1 MHRAEDAVLLTLLFK
16 IYNMDLLLPG
26 IGLLVWTLLAFL
38 IVFFILKKF
47 AWGIIIKS
55 LSERE
60 QGITDALDTAKKV
73 KAEMAQLKN
82 ENEAL
87 MVQAREERAQL
98 IKEAK
103 ETKDKM
109 INEAREQAKVE
120 AAKIVTDAQAAIQS
134 QKMAALTDVKNQ
146 IGNMVIEIS
155 EKVIR
160 KQLDNKAE
168 QEKYIQQMAGEL
180 HQFGNQ

>member
-1 MHRAEDAVLLTLLFK
+1 
-16 IYNMDLLLPG
+16 MDLLLPG

-60 QGITDALDTAKKV
+60 QGITDAIDTAKKV

-87 MVQAREERAQL
+87 MAQAREERAQL

-103 ETKDKM
+103 ETKDRM
-109 INEAREQAKVE
+109 INEAKDQAKAE
-120 AAKIVTDAQAAIQS
+120 AAKIITDAQAAIQA

-160 KQLDNKAE
+160 KQLENKAE

>member
-1 MHRAEDAVLLTLLFK
+1 MGLLT
-16 IYNMDLLLPG
+16 PG
-26 IGLLVWTLLAFL
+26 IGLLVWTLVAFL
-38 IVFFILKKF
+38 LVFFILKKF
-47 AWGIIIKS
+47 AWKIIIQS
-55 LSERE
+55 LNDRE
-60 QGITDALDTAKKV
+60 KGIADSLESAHKI

-87 MVQAREERAQL
+87 MVQAREERTKML
-98 IKEAK
+98 KEAK
-103 ETKDKM
+103 EMKEKLISDAK
-109 INEAREQAKVE
+109 EQAKAE
-120 AAKIVTDAQAAIQS
+120 AAKVISDAVASIET

-160 KQLDNKAE
+160 KQLENKAD

-180 HQFGNQ
+180 HQFGK

>member
-1 MHRAEDAVLLTLLFK
+1 
-16 IYNMDLLLPG
+16 MDLLLPG
-26 IGLLVWTLLAFL
+26 LGLLVWTLVAFL
-38 IVFFILKKF
+38 LVFFILKKY

-55 LSERE
+55 LAERE
-60 QGITDALDTAKKV
+60 TGIAESLASAQKV
-73 KAEMAQLKN
+73 KAEMAQLKS

-87 MVQAREERAQL
+87 MAQAREERTQML
-98 IKEAK
+98 KEAK
-103 ETKDKM
+103 ETKDR
-109 INEAREQAKVE
+109 IVNEAKDQAKAE
-120 AAKIVTDAQAAIQS
+120 ASKIIADAQAAIQQ

-146 IGNMVIEIS
+146 IGNMVIEVA

-180 HQFGNQ
+180 HQFGN

>member
-1 MHRAEDAVLLTLLFK
+1 
-16 IYNMDLLLPG
+16 MDLLMPS
-26 IGLLVWTLLAFL
+26 IGLLAWTLLAFL

-73 KAEMAQLKN
+73 KAEMALMKN

-87 MVQAREERAQL
+87 MAQAREERAQL

-103 ETKDKM
+103 EIKDKM
-109 INEAREQAKVE
+109 INEAKDQAKAE
-120 AAKIVTDAQAAIQS
+120 AAKIVTDAQAAIQA

-160 KQLDNKAE
+160 KQLENKAD